1 MTIVT
6 RAGKGSALTWTELD
20 GNFTDLDDR
29 TKQAWHSVAVA
40 PSVLYGVPSTPELEV
55 WQGGLN
61 AWAYYPDQTMEA
73 YANFSLPYDWAPGT
87 GVRFGITWAVGNTT
101 ATGNVRFRRESSFG
115 TPGGAFSA
123 AALSGGQAA
132 AVDGTPYKCYQ
143 LYSQVEFYDAS
154 WTPNTVLVNRF
165 FRDGTNVLDTF
176 EAKIYILQFLFFY
189 RRNKFGQPDYQAP
202 YV

>member
-1 MTIVT
+1 MTIVYRET
-6 RAGKGSALTWTELD
+6 QGSPLTWAQLD
-20 GNFTDLDDR
+20 GNFADLAGRTD
-29 TKQAWHSVAVA
+29 QAWQSIAVA

-73 YANFSLPYDWAPGT
+73 YANFSLPYDWKPNT

-115 TPGGAFSA
+115 TPGSAFSA

-143 LYSQVEFYDAS
+143 LFSQVEFSDAS
-154 WTPNTVLVNRF
+154 WQPNTVLVNRF
-165 FRDGTNVLDTF
+165 FRDGTNILDTF
-176 EAKIYILQFLFFY
+176 EEKIYILNFLFFY
-189 RRNKFGQPDYQAP
+189 QRNKFGVPNYQP
-202 YV
+202 

>member
-1 MTIVT
+1 MTIT
-6 RAGKGSALTWTELD
+6 LASTKGSALTLAEAD
-20 GNFTDLDDR
+20 GNISDLAARTDA
-29 TKQAWHSVAVA
+29 AWHSVAVA

-73 YANFSLPYDWAPGT
+73 YANFSLPYDWKPGT
-87 GVRFGITWAVGNTT
+87 AVRFGITWAVGNTT

-115 TPGGAFSA
+115 TPGSAFSA

-143 LYSQVEFYDAS
+143 LYSQLEFYDAS
-154 WTPNTVLVNRF
+154 WAPNTVLVNRF

-176 EAKIYILQFLFFY
+176 EEKIYILQFLFLY
-189 RRNKFGQPDYQAP
+189 QRNKFGIPNYTP
-202 YV
+202 

>member
-1 MTIVT
+1 MTIVLRET
-6 RAGKGSALTWTELD
+6 KGSPLTWPELD
-20 GNFTDLDDR
+20 GNFSDLAGRTD
-29 TKQAWHSVAVA
+29 QAWQTVAVA

-61 AWAYYPDQTMEA
+61 AWAYYPDQDMEA

-87 GVRFGITWAVGNTT
+87 AVRFGITWATGNTT
-101 ATGNVRFRRESSFG
+101 DTGNVRFRRESSFG

-132 AVDGTPYKCYQ
+132 AVNGTPYGCYQ

-154 WTPNTVLVNRF
+154 WQPNTVLVNRF
-165 FRDGTNVLDTF
+165 IREGSNVLDTF
-176 EAKIYILQFLFFY
+176 EQKIYILNFLFLY
-189 RRNKFGQPDYQAP
+189 QRNKFGQPNYQP
-202 YV
+202 

>member
-1 MTIVT
+1 MAIIT
-6 RAGKGSALTWTELD
+6 RAGKGSPLSHIELD
-20 GNFTDLDDR
+20 GNFTDLDAR
-29 TKQAWHSVAVA
+29 TAQAWHSIAVP

-55 WQGGLN
+55 WYGGLN

-73 YANFSLPYDWAPGT
+73 YANFSLPYDWALGT
-87 GVRFGITWAVGNTT
+87 PVRFGITWAVGNTSL
-101 ATGNVRFRRESSFG
+101 TGNVRFRRESSFG
-115 TPGGAFSA
+115 TPGSAFTTPA
-123 AALSGGQAA
+123 VSGGQGA

-154 WTPNTVLVNRF
+154 WQPNTVLVNRF

-176 EAKIYILQFLFFY
+176 EEKIYILQFLFFY
-189 RRNKFGQPDYQAP
+189 QRSKFGQPNYQSP

>member
-1 MTIVT
+1 VTIVY
-6 RAGKGSALTWTELD
+6 RNVKGSALSYAELD
-20 GNFTDLDDR
+20 GNFSDLAGRTD
-29 TKQAWHSVAVA
+29 QAWQSVAVA

-73 YANFSLPYDWAPGT
+73 YANFTLPYDWATGT

-115 TPGGAFSA
+115 TPGSAFSA

-143 LYSQVEFYDAS
+143 LYSQVEFYDSS
-154 WTPNTVLVNRF
+154 WAPNTTLVNRF

-176 EAKIYILQFLFFY
+176 EQKIYILQFLFFY
-189 RRNKFGQPDYQAP
+189 QRNKFGLPNYQP
-202 YV
+202 

>member
-1 MTIVT
+1 MTITYRLV
-6 RAGKGSALTWTELD
+6 KGSPLTFAEED
-20 GNFTDLDDR
+20 GNFADLAARTD
-29 TKQAWHSVAVA
+29 QGWQSVAVA

-73 YANFSLPYDWAPGT
+73 YANFTLPYDWAPGT

-115 TPGGAFSA
+115 TPGSAFSA

-143 LYSQVEFYDAS
+143 LYSQVEFYDSS
-154 WTPNTVLVNRF
+154 WAPNTTLVNRF

-176 EAKIYILQFLFFY
+176 EEKIYILQFLFFY
-189 RRNKFGQPDYQAP
+189 QRNKFGLPNYQP
-202 YV
+202 